1 MKKIKPVVLKDA
13 KRLSSGEMKGI
24 RGGYD
29 PGMDFPSSCIVS
41 CPDGFGGGSADLTCP
56 AQTYCDVYS
65 GVSSD
70 GTPFYGAGCYT
81 QYGVHYRDLGEKLFE
96 LAELFK

>member
-1 MKKIKPVVLKDA
+1 MKKIRPVVLKDA

-29 PGMDFPSSCIVS
+29 PGKDFPSSCIVS
-41 CPDGFGGGSADLTCP
+41 CPDGFGGGSVELKCP
-56 AQTYCDVYS
+56 NDSYCDVYS
-65 GVSSD
+65 GVYSD

-81 QYGVHYRDLGEKLFE
+81 QYGVHYRELGEKFCE